1 MRRANKILMATV
13 AILLCLV
20 LITTSVASGIF
31 AKFVVTK
38 SGEATI
44 KFTKFG
50 VTVTMDASGLSK
62 LGATVNAETFKSTGG
77 VITISGLTLA
87 PGDAFPNAIK
97 FSFANTP
104 TVKVKVL
111 IIPTITFYDANGD
124 VVTNAIYK
132 VPAST
137 IRGTDGKYLSA
148 TSYMPIGFT
157 FSWNDTASTVADATY
172 ACLPWSNYTTSADIQ
187 NAVAQGI
194 ANKIT
199 DAPNATAPSDRSG
212 KIVYDGNVVTIGDY
226 NKKTINFDIYD
237 AKNSTTNR
245 TYFHLG
251 FAYPLEHGSSPEE
264 KAVYDKISEYLAET
278 YKDYSMTISYSV
290 QVLQV

>member
-1 MRRANKILMATV
+1 MRKANKIIMATV

-20 LITTSVASGIF
+20 LITTSVASGLF

-44 KFTKFG
+44 TFTKFG
-50 VTVTMDASGLSK
+50 VTVTMDASGLNK

-87 PGDAFPNAIK
+87 PGDYYGKAVK
-97 FSFANTP
+97 FTFSTKP
-104 TVKVKVL
+104 SVTVKVV
-111 IIPTITFYDANGD
+111 ITPTITFYDANGN

-132 VPAST
+132 VPANT
-137 IRGTDGKYLSA
+137 IKGTDGEFLQA
-148 TSYMPIGFT
+148 QSYMPIGFT
-157 FSWNDTASTVADATY
+157 FHYNSSTTVDVNY
-172 ACLPWSNYTTSADIQ
+172 ACLPWSTYTTSTDLQ
-187 NAVAQGI
+187 NAIAEGI
-194 ANKIT
+194 KGKIAPGGNAASGAAVSRTDNAVTIGNYSKAINFKIT
-199 DAPNATAPSDRSG
+199 DAS
-212 KIVYDGNVVTIGDY
+212 
-226 NKKTINFDIYD
+226 
-237 AKNSTTNR
+237 NSTSNR